1 MPTYR
6 GTADRPDQAKAI
18 AGVVAV
24 HVALA
29 FLILSGLNVSTVERA
44 VETLKTFTIPKP
56 LPPPER
62 PPPAQ
67 KSSVRQEVT
76 KLASTP
82 KKRSEPM
89 PVAAPVANTPMPS
102 PLPATSIAGSGSA
115 LNAGGSTQGGA
126 GGAATGSGAGRG
138 GAVDYSRFTPAQLIQ
153 NLSRSDYRTI
163 AKGRLP
169 RGRAM
174 LSLRVE
180 QSGIP
185 THCDVVRS
193 SGDRV
198 VDEGLCPLIEAR
210 LRFRPALDDEG
221 RPIPYQL
228 QYVATWSL

>member
-153 NLSRSDYRTI
+153 NL
-163 AKGRLP
+163 
-169 RGRAM
+169 
-174 LSLRVE
+174 
-180 QSGIP
+180 
-185 THCDVVRS
+185 
-193 SGDRV
+193 
-198 VDEGLCPLIEAR
+198 
-210 LRFRPALDDEG
+210 
-221 RPIPYQL
+221 
-228 QYVATWSL
+228 